1 MTFHESAAFS
11 DAILAASE
19 ALQIRPVLVEKDY
32 WVTYILKNLSLSSY
46 SEKVVFKGGTSLSKG
61 YNCIK
66 RFSEDIDL
74 ALLPQAGL
82 TGNQVKNL
90 LSKIDHTITVG
101 LEYVDGEKRGRNRTS
116 SYNYPKVL
124 TTGEFGA
131 VKEHIKVEINSFTN
145 PVPHSSLP
153 ISSYLYQFLLQR
165 QNTELIRQYNLEPF
179 PLYVL
184 SLERTFFEKLLS
196 LNRLSYNGIETLK
209 TKIRHFYD
217 LHELYHNTHLKDSIF
232 TDQNFEIL
240 KLVKLDDES
249 IQTFHGEW
257 MGKTFASS
265 PLFSSL
271 ENTWNNLSPQYLS
284 ELGNLIWA
292 DKLPEPAAILSVMQ
306 KAKAFL
312 EQYDKIKS

>member
-1 MTFHESAAFS
+1 MTFHESSAFG

-19 ALQIRPVLVEKDY
+19 SLQIRPVLIEKDY
-32 WVTYILKNLSLSSY
+32 WVTYILKNLSLSAY

-61 YNCIK
+61 YDCIK

-90 LSKIDHTITVG
+90 LSKIDHTITFG

-116 SYNYPKVL
+116 SYNYSKVL

-179 PLYVL
+179 SLYVL

-240 KLVKLDDES
+240 NLVKLDDES

-257 MGKTFASS
+257 MGKPFVSS

-271 ENTWNNLSPQYLS
+271 ENAWNNLSPQYLS

-292 DKLPEPAAILSVMQ
+292 DKLPEPAAILAVMQ
-306 KAKAFL
+306 QAKNFL
-312 EQYDKIKS
+312 EQYDERKS